1 MHYIWR
7 PNSFYIYNFL
17 LIFIFSVIVNSN
29 NSFSLIYTS
38 FFCIFHF
45 LIIYLGIYYY
55 RTSLYFIF
63 FLYGLGLDVLWLNE
77 IGPHLIVFMF
87 MLIFFNLIKKNWY
100 NLNSYKIYII
110 IMTLQFIIISLEIIF
125 SYVFFQYIYY
135 LNHFVEIFF
144 ISILIS
150 LPTFLLFS
158 YIDKFR

>member
-63 FLYGLGLDVLWLNE
+63 FLYCLGLDVLWLNE
-77 IGPHLIVFMF
+77 IGPHLIVFVF

-150 LPTFLLFS
+150 PPTFLLFS